1 MFLKSITIFFLSFF
15 LSLYTST
22 LSGFFAQSKIQSGKW
37 SGSLQLNKET
47 ALPFRME
54 IEKQQKQIVFSIHNG
69 EEKIVLNQLEYEND
83 SVKIDFPNFHSSLK
97 FKVVSKKLL
106 LGYWKNYN
114 KGNEYKIPFKAVFG
128 STENVTSVNNFDFT
142 GRWKTTFDPK
152 TTDESL
158 AIGVFKSK
166 DSKVTGTF
174 LTETGDYRFLEGNV
188 NGKNFTM
195 SCFDGSHAFHF
206 SGHLDST
213 ATIQGKFYS
222 GKHYSTNW
230 TATNDSSFKLRNPD
244 SLTYTVK
251 KEPFAFKIKN
261 LEGEDFVFPNAAFDN
276 KVTIVQI
283 MGTWCPNCMDETK
296 YFNELY
302 TKYHSNGLEIIAVG
316 YETPNDFEGQVNK
329 IKLLKERHHLDF
341 HFLVGGSANKSL
353 ASEQFSMLN
362 QIMSFP
368 TAIIIGRDGEVK
380 RVHTGFN
387 GPGTGKLY
395 DNYVQEMDL
404 FIQELLK

>member
-1 MFLKSITIFFLSFF
+1 MFLKSTTIFFLSLF

-22 LSGFFAQSKIQSGKW
+22 INGLFAQSKIQSGKW
-37 SGSLQLNKET
+37 NGSLQLNNET
-47 ALPFRME
+47 VLPFRME
-54 IEKQQKQIVFSIHNG
+54 VEKHKKQFVFSIHNA
-69 EEKIVLNQLEYEND
+69 EEKIVLNQLQYEGD
-83 SVKIDFPNFHSSLK
+83 SVKIDFPNFHSTLN
-97 FKVVSKKLL
+97 FKVINKKLL
-106 LGYWKNYN
+106 IGYWKNFN
-114 KGNEYKIPFKAVFG
+114 KGNQYKIPFTAVYG
-128 STENVTSVNNFDFT
+128 EIENMISTNNYDFS

-152 TTDESL
+152 TVDESM

-166 DSKVTGTF
+166 DSKITGTF
-174 LTETGDYRFLEGNV
+174 LTETGDYRFLEGRVTGN
-188 NGKNFTM
+188 NFTI

-206 SGHLDST
+206 SGFLDS
-213 ATIQGKFYS
+213 AKTIQGKFYS
-222 GKHYSTNW
+222 GKHYSTSW
-230 TATNDSSFKLRNPD
+230 IATNDPNFQLRNPD
-244 SLTYTVK
+244 SLTYVVK
-251 KEPFAFKIKN
+251 KEPFAFKMKT
-261 LEGEDFVFPNAAFDN
+261 LEGKDFAFPNSDFNN

-296 YFNELY
+296 FFKELY
-302 TKYHSNGLEIIAVG
+302 SKYHEQGLEIIAVG

-341 HFLVGGSANKSL
+341 QFLVGGSANKGL

-368 TAIIIGRDGEVK
+368 TAIVIGRDGEVK

-395 DNYVQEMDL
+395 DDYVQEMNK

>member
-1 MFLKSITIFFLSFF
+1 MFLKSITIFFLCFF

-22 LSGFFAQSKIQSGKW
+22 NNGLFAQSKIQPGKW
-37 SGSLQLNKET
+37 SGTLQLNKET
-47 ALPFRME
+47 VLPFRME
-54 IEKQQKQIVFSIHNG
+54 FEKQKKQMVFSIHNA
-69 EEKIVLNQLEYEND
+69 EEKIVLNQLEYTDD
-83 SVKIDFPNFHSSLK
+83 SIKIDFPNFHSFLK
-97 FKVVSKKLL
+97 FKVVNKKLL

-114 KGNEYKIPFKAVFG
+114 KGKEYKIPFQAVFG
-128 STENVTSVNNFDFT
+128 AKENVLSSNNFDFT

-152 TTDESL
+152 TEDESL
-158 AIGVFKSK
+158 AIGIFKSK
-166 DSKVTGTF
+166 DSKITGTF
-174 LTETGDYRFLEGNV
+174 LTETGDYRFLEGQV
-188 NGKNFTM
+188 YGKEFTL
-195 SCFDGSHAFHF
+195 SGFDGSHAYLFK
-206 SGHLDST
+206 GYLDSSKM
-213 ATIQGKFYS
+213 IQGKFFS

-230 TATNDSSFKLRNPD
+230 IAIKDSTIQLRNPD
-244 SLTYTVK
+244 SLTYIIK
-251 KEPFAFKIKN
+251 KEPFTFKMKSLQGN
-261 LEGEDFVFPNAAFDN
+261 DFVFPNTDFDN

-296 YFNELY
+296 YFKELY
-302 TKYHSNGLEIIAVG
+302 EKYHPYGLEIIAVG

-329 IKLLKERHHLDF
+329 IKLLKERHQLDF

-387 GPGTGKLY
+387 GPGTGRLY
-395 DNYVQEMDL
+395 DEYVQEMDL
-404 FIQELLK
+404 FIQKLLK

>member
-1 MFLKSITIFFLSFF
+1 MCFL
-15 LSLYTST
+15 LSLCTST
-22 LSGFFAQSKIQSGKW
+22 INGIFAQSKIQTGKW
-37 SGSLQLNKET
+37 SGTLQLNKET

-54 IEKQQKQIVFSIHNG
+54 IVKQQKQMVFSIHNA

-83 SVKIDFPNFHSSLK
+83 SVKIDFPNFHSFLK

-128 STENVTSVNNFDFT
+128 ATENVISLNNFDFT
-142 GRWKTTFDPK
+142 GRWKTTFDSK
-152 TTDESL
+152 TIEESL

-166 DSKVTGTF
+166 DSKITGTF
-174 LTETGDYRFLEGNV
+174 LTETGDYRFLEGKV

-195 SCFDGSHAFHF
+195 SCFDGSHAFLF
-206 SGHLDST
+206 SGYLDST

-244 SLTYTVK
+244 SLTYIVK
-251 KEPFAFKIKN
+251 KEPFAFKMKT
-261 LEGEDFVFPNAAFDN
+261 LEGKDFVFPNAAFND
-276 KVTIVQI
+276 KITIVQI

>member
-1 MFLKSITIFFLSFF
+1 MSLFLSF
-15 LSLYTST
+15 STST
-22 LSGFFAQSKIQSGKW
+22 INGLFAQSKIQAGKW
-37 SGSLQLNKET
+37 NGTLQLNKET
-47 ALPFRME
+47 VLPFKME
-54 IEKQQKQIVFSIHNG
+54 VEKQKKQLVFSIHNA
-69 EEKIVLNQLEYEND
+69 EEKIVLTQLQYEGD
-83 SVKIDFPNFHSSLK
+83 SVKIDFPNFHSTLN
-97 FKVVSKKLL
+97 FKVVNKKLL
-106 LGYWKNYN
+106 LGYWRNFN
-114 KGNEYKIPFKAVFG
+114 KGNQYKIPFKAIYG
-128 STENVTSVNNFDFT
+128 EIENTIPANYYDFS

-152 TTDESL
+152 TEDESM

-166 DSKVTGTF
+166 DSKITGTF
-174 LTETGDYRFLEGNV
+174 LTETGDYRFLEGKV
-188 NGKNFTM
+188 NGKNFTI

-206 SGHLDST
+206 SGYLDST
-213 ATIQGKFYS
+213 ETIQGKFYS
-222 GKHYSTNW
+222 GKHYSTSW
-230 TATNDSSFKLRNPD
+230 IATNDSNFHLRNPD
-244 SLTYTVK
+244 SLTFVVK
-251 KEPFAFKIKN
+251 KEPFAFKMKT
-261 LEGEDFVFPNAAFDN
+261 LEGKDFAFPNSDFNN

-296 YFNELY
+296 FFKELY
-302 TKYHSNGLEIIAVG
+302 AKYHTQGLEIIAVG

-341 HFLVGGSANKSL
+341 QFLVGGSANKGL

-368 TAIIIGRDGEVK
+368 TAIVIGRDGEVK

-395 DNYVQEMDL
+395 DDYVQEMDL